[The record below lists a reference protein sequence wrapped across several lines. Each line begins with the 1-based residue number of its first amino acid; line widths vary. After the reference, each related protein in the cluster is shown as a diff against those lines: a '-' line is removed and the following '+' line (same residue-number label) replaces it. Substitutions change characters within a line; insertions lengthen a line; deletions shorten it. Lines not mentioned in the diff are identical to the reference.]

1 MPKNTDN
8 LKCRFAVV
16 KVASRCN
23 LNCTYCYVYNQ
34 GDNTYLTQPKVM
46 SSEVVKSL
54 IYRIKEHC
62 LEHDIKTFTFI
73 IHGGE
78 PLLAPKSFYENLVAT
93 STQILEDTDIKL
105 RFTMQT
111 NGVLLSKEW
120 CELFNRLKIS
130 IGISID
136 GPELYNDMYRIYHSG
151 KGSYHDI
158 VKGIELANEYSSVP
172 VGVLSVINIDIEPE
186 MLYDMYLSLN
196 VSSVD
201 ILLSDGNYE
210 NIPEKLALDLENN
223 TTLHA
228 DWMIKIFDLWFNDT
242 TNNLKIGYFERIML
256 SILGYDVS
264 ADSMGNKNTDVL
276 VIETNGDIESLDVL
290 KICGDGFTKGDAN
303 VKITSFDDALQTPLA
318 KTYQLSHKNLS
329 PKCEKCDVKEICG
342 GGYLPH
348 RFSHD
353 KSFDNPSIYC
363 SNLMKLIVHIQ
374 NSIVSNLPEEVIR
387 DTMITKLD
395 YGKET
400 ESIS

>member
-1 MPKNTDN
+1 MANTTEN

-34 GDNTYLTQPKVM
+34 GDKTYLTQPKVM
-46 SSEVVKSL
+46 SPNVVKDL

-62 LEHDIKTFTFI
+62 LQHGIKKFTFI

-78 PLLAPKSFYENLVAT
+78 PLLAPQSFYENLITV
-93 STQILEDTDIKL
+93 SEQILKDTDIKL
-105 RFTMQT
+105 RFSMQT
-111 NGVLLSKEW
+111 NGVLLTKEW
-120 CELFNRLKIS
+120 CDLFNRLNIS

-136 GPELYNDMYRIYHSG
+136 GPEIYNDMFRIYHSG
-151 KGSYHDI
+151 KGSYKDI
-158 VKGIELANEYSSVP
+158 VKGIELANVHLERP

-186 MLYDMYLSLN
+186 MLYDMYISLN

-201 ILLSDGNYE
+201 ILLPDGNYE
-210 NIPEKLALDLENN
+210 NIPEKLAIDLENN
-223 TTLHA
+223 STLHA

-242 TNNLKIGYFERIML
+242 TNDLKIGYFERIML

-303 VKITSFDDALQTPLA
+303 VSLTSFDEALQTPLA
-318 KTYQLSHKNLS
+318 KIYQLSHKILS
-329 PKCEKCDVKEICG
+329 PVCKKCKVKEICG

-353 KSFDNPSIYC
+353 KGFDNPSIYC
-363 SNLMKLIVHIQ
+363 DSLMKLIVHIQ
-374 NSIVSNLPEEVIR
+374 NSIISNLPEDVIQ
-387 DTMITKLD
+387 DTMITKLE
-395 YGKET
+395 YNNVT
-400 ESIS
+400 SIS